1 MKKNLEKLSS
11 GHKIN
16 RAGDDAAGLAISEK
30 MRAQITGL
38 ETAQKNAKDGIS
50 LVQTAEGAL
59 TEVHDMLNRMVE
71 LATQSA
77 NGTYDNTTDRY
88 QLQKEMDQLRS
99 EINRIADSSNFNG
112 IKLLDGS
119 MSTEPTSMNN
129 VTMTAVRDATTPK
142 SPANGKFEVN
152 LSQAK
157 WTAGTA
163 GAKVTITI
171 GASGYAVTIANKGE
185 ELTGAKAA
193 SEWLKAALAQTATS
207 FGGESTVNVGGK
219 LFTVTDD
226 GKGKLTFTGI
236 DSSSPTTQVLVSAIG
251 DENVNTHYTTAAAA
265 TGGNQGW
272 SMAWTMLE
280 EPVDASSNLLAQATF
295 DLSSLNI
302 QDGTV
307 LNIGNTSYTFA
318 MGKNSAFS
326 GGSNVVDLTDF
337 EQDMVAANIKTAA
350 ARLSK
355 VANNNSAL
363 LVEHDST
370 SGTIYVTEKDGGVDR
385 NVYDLTGKDESAAS
399 GHADAKWATAEGVG
413 LIQYGTST
421 APA

>member
-1 MKKNLEKLSS
+1 
-11 GHKIN
+11 
-16 RAGDDAAGLAISEK
+16 
-30 MRAQITGL
+30 
-38 ETAQKNAKDGIS
+38 
-50 LVQTAEGAL
+50 
-59 TEVHDMLNRMVE
+59 
-71 LATQSA
+71 
-77 NGTYDNTTDRY
+77 
-88 QLQKEMDQLRS
+88 
-99 EINRIADSSNFNG
+99 
-112 IKLLDGS
+112 
-119 MSTEPTSMNN
+119 
-129 VTMTAVRDATTPK
+129 
-142 SPANGKFEVN
+142 
-152 LSQAK
+152 
-157 WTAGTA
+157 
-163 GAKVTITI
+163 
-171 GASGYAVTIANKGE
+171 
-185 ELTGAKAA
+185 
-193 SEWLKAALAQTATS
+193 
-207 FGGESTVNVGGK
+207 
-219 LFTVTDD
+219 
-226 GKGKLTFTGI
+226 
-236 DSSSPTTQVLVSAIG
+236 
-251 DENVNTHYTTAAAA
+251 
-265 TGGNQGW
+265 
-272 SMAWTMLE
+272 MLE

-318 MGKNSAFS
+318 VGKNSAFS